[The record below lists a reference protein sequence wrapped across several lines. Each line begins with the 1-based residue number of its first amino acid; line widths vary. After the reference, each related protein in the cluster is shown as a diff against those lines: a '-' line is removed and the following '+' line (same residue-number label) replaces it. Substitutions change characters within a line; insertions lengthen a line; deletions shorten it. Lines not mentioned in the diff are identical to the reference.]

1 MKYFMLPRVAGKCFL
16 LLIIISWVTEVT
28 ASPVKCANA
37 DIYVYADIKAD
48 IPFVCTAAENTL
60 SFLAKAGLKK
70 RVRIELHIV
79 EEMKELPFR
88 NLYFGIYE
96 RRFKRITVLSYNSC
110 MKLDKSSSFCGLR
123 LCIELHSSFV
133 VHEIAHA
140 VVNANFNTETHS
152 IAAQEYIAY
161 TTQFTLLPDDL
172 RQKILKRIN
181 NKGFYHDQEITSLF
195 LEMNP
200 SVFAVKAYRH
210 FLRPENG
217 TKFYMKLISGQC
229 KLDVND

>member
-1 MKYFMLPRVAGKCFL
+1 MKYFMLPSVAGKCFL
-16 LLIIISWVTEVT
+16 LLITIFLVTEAT

-37 DIYVYADIKAD
+37 DVYVYADIKTD
-48 IPFVCTAAENTL
+48 IPFICSAAENTL

-70 RVRIELHIV
+70 RVRIELHLV

-88 NLYFGIYE
+88 NLYFGMYE
-96 RRFKRITVLSYNSC
+96 RRFNRISVLSYNSC
-110 MKLDKSSSFCGLR
+110 MKLDNSAIFCGLR
-123 LCIELHSSFV
+123 LCRELHSSFV
-133 VHEIAHA
+133 VHEITHA

-152 IAAQEYIAY
+152 VAAEEYIAY
-161 TTQFTLLPDDL
+161 TTQLTLLPDDI

-217 TKFYMKLISGQC
+217 AKFYMKLISGLC

>member
-1 MKYFMLPRVAGKCFL
+1 MFDASSYGTACFL
-16 LLIIISWVTEVT
+16 FILQIFWFTEVT
-28 ASPVKCANA
+28 ASPTKCANA
-37 DIYVYADIKAD
+37 DVTVYAELKAD
-48 IPFVCTAAENTL
+48 IPFVCAAAENTF
-60 SFLAKAGLKK
+60 SFLIKVGLKK
-70 RVRIELHIV
+70 RVHIELHIV

-88 NLYFGIYE
+88 NLYYGIYE
-96 RRFKRITVLSYNSC
+96 KRIKRITVLSYNSC
-110 MKLDKSSSFCGLR
+110 IRHYKSASFCGLR
-123 LCIELHSSFV
+123 LSRKLHSSFV

-140 VVNANFNTETHS
+140 IADANLNTETPN

-161 TTQFTLLPDDL
+161 TTQLALLADGL
-172 RQKILKRIN
+172 RQEILTHIN

-210 FLRPENG
+210 FSRPENG
-217 TKFYMKLISGQC
+217 AKFYMKLISGQC